1 MYEKI
6 LVPIDGSDTSTRGL
20 QEAIGLARLCGGTI
34 RLIHIVDEMVFTS
47 GIDGSAVIMGDVIS
61 SLKDAGQACLDK
73 ARQTIEQAGVTAD
86 AILVEG
92 FGTRV
97 SDTVIEQATRWGAQ
111 IIVLGTHGR
120 RGVSRLVLGSDAEQ
134 ILRSAPVPVLL
145 VRGHSA

>member
-6 LVPIDGSDTSTRGL
+6 LVPIDGSDTSSRGL
-20 QEAIGLARLCGGTI
+20 QEAIGLAKLAGGSI

-61 SLKDAGQACLDK
+61 SLKEAGQSCLDK
-73 ARQTIEQAGVTAD
+73 ARDKVEQAGIKAD
-86 AILVEG
+86 SVLVEG

-97 SDTVIEQATRWGAQ
+97 SDTVIEQAARWGAS